1 MRTKYRYPVHE
12 MLQKSDKP
20 CHCQRV
26 ADKEPICRNQVSRG
40 RGKQTVPKPIRD
52 KPDMAERVNF
62 QITVFNQGA
71 VRDFLITV
79 LKNSAKLQTLPL
91 LQKKTMLL

>member
-1 MRTKYRYPVHE
+1 

-40 RGKQTVPKPIRD
+40 RGKQTVPKPSRD
-52 KPDMAERVNF
+52 KPDMAERV
-62 QITVFNQGA
+62 Q
-71 VRDFLITV
+71 D
-79 LKNSAKLQTLPL
+79 
-91 LQKKTMLL
+91 